1 MDINGY
7 NKENEKV
14 EVKNSAERCLDE
26 VQQCS
31 DEVIVGEI
39 DDFVREVIEAVAY
52 IIDCRKASSASRK
65 NIDKIFETND
75 TDSVTGDFVKKEAQ
89 GNISVCCHRKI
100 MVKQLTEKEKRMK
113 ERRRIAAEKMVAKNR
128 EATVKEKKRKKEE
141 AQKEREKLK
150 REQEEAKKKKR
161 KEDLRRKEERKKE
174 EEEKKE
180 RRRVE
185 EEVRKQK
192 KEKEDEGRKKKKK
205 EEEERREKRK
215 REEEAVQL
223 KKKRESDRF
232 LSYFDKKRKMDGE
245 FERFDTMQTSS
256 VLNVLPFFCKQ
267 GVSLAPL
274 FRREPLSKEVHDSL
288 LMEVHPVE
296 RLYLSTIKPRTVGKL
311 KLNRA
316 KLFQFHDNWRP
327 PYYGT
332 WRKRSTVITGRR
344 PFAKDTEILDY
355 EVDSDEE
362 WEIPEGD
369 DCDESTMSE
378 DEEDSGHS
386 SDSDGFIVQHGY
398 LSEGEGEDEQDR
410 LEYREDSNRRAERLR
425 AVANE
430 WKYNLEQK
438 SKKFNK
444 PLIPLL
450 WGPHFELPAKG
461 VPEEVEQAVFFEY
474 SDEND
479 VVEDD
484 YDNSDGDARSNSYHD
499 DIYIED

>member
-65 NIDKIFETND
+65 NIDKIFETSD
-75 TDSVTGDFVKKEAQ
+75 TDSITGDFVKKEAQ
-89 GNISVCCHRKI
+89 RNISVCCHRKI
-100 MVKQLTEKEKRMK
+100 MVKQLAEKEKRIK

-185 EEVRKQK
+185 EGLRKQK
-192 KEKEDEGRKKKKK
+192 KEKEEEERKKKKK

-215 REEEAVQL
+215 REEEEVQL

-232 LSYFDKKRKMDGE
+232 LSFFDKKRKMEGE
-245 FERFDTMQTSS
+245 FERFDTVQTSS

-474 SDEND
+474 SDE
-479 VVEDD
+479 
-484 YDNSDGDARSNSYHD
+484 
-499 DIYIED
+499 